1 MTESGKETMCDQI
14 IKLMF
19 ACVFMACILCG
30 CTRREQLLLDT
41 ERSGLSAEETAKAE
55 QDGLTDESTA
65 DGVVPTMQHSDV
77 PEDGGQDE
85 AVRSVDGSM
94 QEAANGQQ
102 TQSEDGLTICV
113 HVCGAVESPGV
124 YELREGSRVFEAVR
138 EAGGFTA
145 EADDSYV
152 NQAQQLTDGVK
163 LVIPTVEQV
172 KETAEG
178 GESGLAEMGIVEG
191 DNAVQSGGYGVNAGN
206 NSTDGTESGPDG
218 RININTASEAQ
229 LCEIPGIGATR
240 AAAIVAYRQQAGGFA
255 STEDIMKV
263 SGIKEGTYEKIKDR
277 ITVN

>member
-1 MTESGKETMCDQI
+1 MCDQI

-41 ERSGLSAEETAKAE
+41 ERSGLSAEETAIAG
-55 QDGLTDESTA
+55 QDGLTDEGTA
-65 DGVVPTMQHSDV
+65 DGAVPAMQRPDV

-85 AVRSVDGSM
+85 AVRDETGSM
-94 QEAANGQQ
+94 QETAGNQEAADGQQ
-102 TQSEDGLTICV
+102 TQSEDRLTICV
-113 HVCGAVESPGV
+113 HVCGAVENPGV

-172 KETAEG
+172 KETAAG

-206 NSTDGTESGPDG
+206 NSTEGTESEPDG